1 MKLNPAQEE
10 ELKFLRR
17 QVDTYERQADESRT
31 MMGDTMYNAAQVEL
45 KEFVENLRQ
54 KGYNI

>member
-45 KEFVENLRQ
+45 KEFVEGLRQ

>member
-10 ELKFLRR
+10 ELKFLRK
-17 QVDTYERQADESRT
+17 QVDNYERQADENRT
-31 MMGDTMYNAAQVEL
+31 MIGDTMYNAAQVEL
-45 KEFVENLRQ
+45 KEFVEGLRQ

>member
-10 ELKFLRR
+10 ELKFLRK
-17 QVDTYERQADESRT
+17 QVDNYERQADESRT